1 MVTTTVALSLLA
13 ALLFAVSA
21 ALQQRAARGAARA
34 RSGNAAGRGFLPV
47 LDVLSRLVRDRRWLA
62 GWLANLTGFGLHAT
76 ALHIG
81 SLTVVQALLVTQ
93 LLFALALTGRRPT
106 RRDWLGTFAI
116 CAGLA
121 VLVTV
126 HGTAPRSP
134 APRSPAHRV
143 AVTLLLVGALIAGLV
158 VAARFV
164 GRRPQV
170 RSALVAVAA
179 GVCFCL
185 TAVFVV
191 LVTDD
196 LSRGGVAA
204 VLFDWAMPGLAVST
218 SLGGLLV
225 QDAFA
230 AGSLPT
236 ALTAMTIADPLAST
250 VVGTFVFHAGAPP
263 GSGVVYAVVG
273 VLLISGTALIANS
286 PTLHDERGETAI
298 MKLVASPSAVRE
310 AGSRTRRGNRRPSPS
325 RETARPWPVPPR
337 AAGGPATPTA
347 RVHRWRALPGC
358 RR

>member
-1 MVTTTVALSLLA
+1 
-13 ALLFAVSA
+13 
-21 ALQQRAARGAARA
+21 
-34 RSGNAAGRGFLPV
+34 
-47 LDVLSRLVRDRRWLA
+47 
-62 GWLANLTGFGLHAT
+62 
-76 ALHIG
+76 
-81 SLTVVQALLVTQ
+81 
-93 LLFALALTGRRPT
+93 FALALTGRRPT

-134 APRSPAHRV
+134 APRVAV
-143 AVTLLLVGALIAGLV
+143 AVTVLLAGALIAGLV
-158 VAARFV
+158 VVARFV

-196 LSRGGVAA
+196 LSRGGVTA
-204 VLFDWAMPGLAVST
+204 VLFDWAAPGLAVST

-236 ALTAMTIADPLAST
+236 ALTAMTIADPLASI
-250 VVGTFVFHAGAPP
+250 VVGTFVFHAGAPS

-273 VLLISGTALIANS
+273 VLLVSGVALIANS
-286 PTLHDERGETAI
+286 PTLHDERGETTI
-298 MKLVASPSAVRE
+298 MKLVASPQAVRE
-310 AGSRTRRGNRRPSPS
+310 AGSRTRRGNRRPSPT
-325 RETARPWPVPPR
+325 RGTARPWPVPPR
-337 AAGGPATPTA
+337 VAGWPATLIA

>member
-1 MVTTTVALSLLA
+1 LPTVALSLLA

-34 RSGNAAGRGFLPV
+34 RTGNAAGRGFLPV
-47 LDVLSRLVRDRRWLA
+47 LDVLSRLMRDRRWLA

-76 ALHIG
+76 ALHVG

-106 RRDWLGTFAI
+106 GRDWLGTFAI

-134 APRSPAHRV
+134 AHRV
-143 AVTLLLVGALIAGLV
+143 AVAVLLVGALIAGLV

-170 RSALVAVAA
+170 RSALVATAA

-204 VLFDWAMPGLAVST
+204 VLFDWAAPGLAVST

-250 VVGTFVFHAGAPP
+250 IVGTFVFHAGASS

-273 VLLISGTALIANS
+273 VLLISGVALIANS
-286 PTLHDERGETAI
+286 PTLHDERGATAPMI
-298 MKLVASPSAVRE
+298 VTKLVASPPAVRE
-310 AGSRTRRGNRRPSPS
+310 AGSRTR
-325 RETARPWPVPPR
+325 
-337 AAGGPATPTA
+337 
-347 RVHRWRALPGC
+347 
-358 RR
+358 

>member
-1 MVTTTVALSLLA
+1 EEGG
-13 ALLFAVSA
+13 
-21 ALQQRAARGAARA
+21 ARGAARA
-34 RSGNAAGRGFLPV
+34 RAGNAAGRGFLPV
-47 LDVLSRLVRDRRWLA
+47 LDVLSRLMRDRRWLA

-76 ALHIG
+76 ALHVG
-81 SLTVVQALLVTQ
+81 SLTVVQSLLVTQ
-93 LLFALALTGRRPT
+93 ILFALALTGRRPT

-134 APRSPAHRV
+134 AHRV
-143 AVTLLLVGALIAGLV
+143 AVAVTVLLVGVLIAGLV

-185 TAVFVV
+185 TPVFLV

-204 VLFDWAMPGLAVST
+204 ALFDWAAPGLAVST

-250 VVGTFVFHAGAPP
+250 VVGTFVFHAGAPS

-273 VLLISGTALIANS
+273 VLLVSGVALIANS
-286 PTLHDERGETAI
+286 PTLHDERGATAPMI
-298 MKLVASPSAVRE
+298 VTTSRKLWPQP
-310 AGSRTRRGNRRPSPS
+310 RPKTTTS
-325 RETARPWPVPPR
+325 
-337 AAGGPATPTA
+337 GK
-347 RVHRWRALPGC
+347 L
-358 RR
+358 